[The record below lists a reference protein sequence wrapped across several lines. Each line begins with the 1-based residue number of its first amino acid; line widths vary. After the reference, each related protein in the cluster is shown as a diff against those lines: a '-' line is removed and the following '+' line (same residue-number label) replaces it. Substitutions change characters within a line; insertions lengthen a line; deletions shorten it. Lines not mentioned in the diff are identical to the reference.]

1 MYDGI
6 ENTTLNSV
14 HIANV
19 ISEKMRTEQ
28 NMSLT
33 LTQKKLIF
41 YLISQIQET
50 DIDLKRTSIS
60 FSDFFRLTETDY
72 SGGYKE
78 RLEKQLIN
86 FCSKCFWLPHP
97 IKNMKIVCRWLDE
110 CVIDYDNGIIHLKL
124 SETLKPYFLELSK
137 KARTIFQ
144 LGYVL
149 QFKYRYTPDIYL
161 FVSRCKNLNAPYLLP
176 INEAYQRFGEG
187 KYNNLYDL
195 KRRVLNPSIQEINE
209 KSELT
214 VQVDYI
220 KSKRKTT
227 HICFIVR
234 KKTGQALLEASE
246 WKERVKKKTVSD
258 KAKELFNEAILEEA
272 TVCDYVDCS
281 DPDSIS
287 TFDEEEF
294 LDSRKHLT
302 KEEYSNSKKY
312 TAEEIE
318 EACSVDF
325 IEFME
330 SEYPDRIRYFRSE
343 YRDTEHDS
351 LVFYKD
357 HYHRFSNEDHGN
369 AINYLQKYIGLTFI
383 ESVDKLLNFGLLHIS
398 QYNIPMEPEKPVKT
412 IYRPIKNKNIENIY
426 DYLESRYIDTSTLQ
440 LELGKNKMYS
450 ASVKNEGDN
459 YICFANDEMKFYI
472 LKNTES
478 TGTKNMII
486 SENPG
491 GYWWFVPFGENL
503 EEYDSIF
510 NVYVCESPIDAIS
523 LYRLESV
530 PAVYCSMGGLKDISL
545 KQICERFSDQKHYKI
560 VLAVDNDKSG
570 NDFCKKHSEFERIV
584 PDFKDW
590 NEDLYFKK

>member
-1 MYDGI
+1 MYNDI
-6 ENTTLNSV
+6 ESTALNSV
-14 HIANV
+14 HIANIV
-19 ISEKMRTEQ
+19 SEKMRTDQ

-41 YLISQIQET
+41 YLISLIQET
-50 DIDLKRTSIS
+50 DTDLKRTSIS
-60 FSDFFRLTETDY
+60 FSDFFKLTGVEY

-97 IKNMKIVCRWLDE
+97 TKNMKIVCRWLDQ
-110 CVIDYDNGIIHLKL
+110 CVIDYDNGMIHLKL

-144 LGYVL
+144 LGFIL
-149 QFKYRYTPDIYL
+149 QFKYRYTPDVYL

-187 KYNNLYDL
+187 KYKNLTDL
-195 KRRVLNPSIQEINE
+195 KRFVLDNAINEINE
-209 KSELT
+209 KSELA

-220 KSKRKTT
+220 KNKRKTT

-234 KKTGQALLEASE
+234 KKTGEELLEANE
-246 WKERVKKKTVSD
+246 WKNQLKKKTVSD
-258 KAKELFNEAILEEA
+258 KAKELFNNIILEEA
-272 TVCDYVDCS
+272 VDCDYVDCS
-281 DPDSIS
+281 NPDSIS
-287 TFDEEEF
+287 EFDEEEF
-294 LDSRKHLT
+294 LNSRKHLT
-302 KEEYSNSKKY
+302 KEEYTNSKKY
-312 TAEEIE
+312 TEEEIK
-318 EACSVDF
+318 EACTVDL

-330 SEYPDRIRYFRSE
+330 SEYPERIQYFRSE

-383 ESVDKLLNFGLLHIS
+383 ESVDKLLDFGLLHNS
-398 QYNIPMEPEKPVKT
+398 KYNIPMKAEKPIKN
-412 IYRPIKNKNIENIY
+412 IYRPIENENIENIY
-426 DYLESRYIDTSTLQ
+426 NYLENRNIDTTYLQ
-440 LELGKNKMYS
+440 HELGEDRMYS

-459 YICFANDEMKFYI
+459 YICFANDELKFYI

-478 TGTKNMII
+478 TGIKNMIV
-486 SENPG
+486 SENEG
-491 GYWWFVPFGENL
+491 GYWWFTPFGENL
-503 EEYDSIF
+503 GSYDDVF
-510 NVYVCESPIDAIS
+510 DVYVCESPIDAIS
-523 LYRLESV
+523 LYRLESK
-530 PAVYCSMGGLKDISL
+530 PAVYCSMGGLKDVAL

-560 VLAVDNDKSG
+560 MIAVDNDEPG
-570 NDFCKKHSEFERIV
+570 NQFYEKHNEFERII
-584 PDFKDW
+584 PKFKDW
-590 NEDLYFKK
+590 NEDLCK